1 MVRVGLGDGACLS
14 TIQITEK
21 LQWFV
26 HNADV
31 KVTRPQTDL
40 NIHCLIYKVYIWIWM
55 IYNYIIFT
63 DLEETMVANNDTNN
77 VNNVTVLGDN

>member
-1 MVRVGLGDGACLS
+1 MPCKSFQETVTLTLLTRQETVANHILIKSGAHLRVVMVRVGLGDGACLS

-21 LQWFV
+21 LQWFA

-40 NIHCLIYKVYIWIWM
+40 NIF
-55 IYNYIIFT
+55 II
-63 DLEETMVANNDTNN
+63 A
-77 VNNVTVLGDN
+77 